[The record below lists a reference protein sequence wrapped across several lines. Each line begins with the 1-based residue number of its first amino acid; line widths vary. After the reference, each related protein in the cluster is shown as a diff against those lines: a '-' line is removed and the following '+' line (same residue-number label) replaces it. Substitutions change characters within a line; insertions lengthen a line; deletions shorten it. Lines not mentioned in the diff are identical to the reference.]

1 MSKTA
6 AKTSAGRRRRSP
18 KNGARR
24 PKRKRKRL
32 PPGEEKDDRDG
43 EGYSEAAQAREQ
55 QFRDIPED
63 AGGLLR
69 AFILKEYQKNRY
81 KDN

>member
-1 MSKTA
+1 MSGCGTFRALFDETPEEKTA
-6 AKTSAGRRRRSP
+6 KRMKAKQA
-18 KNGARR
+18 AAA
-24 PKRKRKRL
+24 
-32 PPGEEKDDRDG
+32 GEEKNDRDG

>member
-1 MSKTA
+1 MNE
-6 AKTSAGRRRRSP
+6 
-18 KNGARR
+18 KN
-24 PKRKRKRL
+24 
-32 PPGEEKDDRDG
+32 DRDG